1 MKSPLHHYYQP
12 AFLRYFFLLHR
23 TDDVAPVFLRLTS
36 IPARG
41 GNISRHQTTPLL
53 ISQESL
59 SMHGSFMT
67 SDIPRRCRR
76 QSTLA
81 GKLGRR
87 SSSSSRSVHRR
98 SAFVVASLSSISII
112 TNILLRG
119 GSVYHIHRHT
129 RRRTVRTAL
138 TSTDGPHG
146 YRHAG
151 FIIRLETILTF
162 NFPRERCYTYSHFG
176 ARPRW
181 DTFAAPRR
189 GGSPE
194 LSSRDIFVKPLAI
207 L

>member
-119 GSVYHIHRHT
+119 GRVSHT
-129 RRRTVRTAL
+129 QTHT
-138 TSTDGPHG
+138 TSHCS
-146 YRHAG
+146 YR
-151 FIIRLETILTF
+151 
-162 NFPRERCYTYSHFG
+162 SHFDG
-176 ARPRW
+176 RPARIPACGFHYTIRNNINIQ
-181 DTFAAPRR
+181 F
-189 GGSPE
+189 
-194 LSSRDIFVKPLAI
+194 SSREVLHIFTLWGETTLGYVRGATKGWFT
-207 L
+207 